1 MTQAIKRKNAA
12 VAGVTR
18 VPGIYQPVKK
28 DQIVEKI
35 VRTTARASDVIA
47 NHLQERN
54 SVKDD
59 SGNLEQ
65 KNDSSH
71 SEDSEKRDLD
81 RKRNPSETDEKN
93 VMYHLEKGT
102 NHLTLEY

>member
-35 VRTTARASDVIA
+35 VRTTIRASDVIK
-47 NHLQERN
+47 NHLQKRN

-65 KNDSSH
+65 ENDSSH
-71 SEDSEKRDLD
+71 GKDSEKSDLD
-81 RKRNPSETDEKN
+81 RERNPSETDEKN
-93 VMYHLEKGT
+93 VMDHLKKGK
-102 NHLTLEY
+102 NHLTSKY

>member
-1 MTQAIKRKNAA
+1 MTQAIKRKKAA

-28 DQIVEKI
+28 DQIDEKI
-35 VRTTARASDVIA
+35 VRTTIRASDVIE
-47 NHLQERN
+47 NHLQERD

-59 SGNLEQ
+59 RGNLEQ
-65 KNDSSH
+65 ENDSSH
-71 SEDSEKRDLD
+71 GEDSEKSDLD

-93 VMYHLEKGT
+93 VMNHLEKGT
-102 NHLTLEY
+102 NHLT

>member
-35 VRTTARASDVIA
+35 VRTTARASEVIE
-47 NHLQERN
+47 NHLQKRN

-65 KNDSSH
+65 ENDSSH
-71 SEDSEKRDLD
+71 GEDSEKRDLN
-81 RKRNPSETDEKN
+81 RKRNPSETDEKD
-93 VMYHLEKGT
+93 VMNHLEKGK
-102 NHLTLEY
+102 NHLT

>member
-1 MTQAIKRKNAA
+1 M
-12 VAGVTR
+12 AGVTR

-28 DQIVEKI
+28 DQIDEKI
-35 VRTTARASDVIA
+35 VRTTIRASDVIE
-47 NHLQERN
+47 NHLQERD

-65 KNDSSH
+65 ENDSSH
-71 SEDSEKRDLD
+71 GEDSEKSDLD

-93 VMYHLEKGT
+93 VMNHLEKGT
-102 NHLTLEY
+102 NHLT